1 MALTILLTW
10 SGRVGMVKSGLM
22 RERITFQRMAEGAVD
37 DYGNVY
43 SGWSNLTTRYGDLRE
58 QKGKERI
65 EGGALQDV
73 SLATL
78 RVRSDST
85 TQTITAADRVSARGI
100 TWAIKNAIQV
110 DAKNTLLEFVLEKGV
125 AA

>member
-1 MALTILLTW
+1 MASTILLTW
-10 SGRVGMVKSGLM
+10 SARVGMVKSGLM

-43 SGWSNLTTRYGDLRE
+43 SGWSNLTIRYGDLRE

-73 SLATL
+73 SFATL

-125 AA
+125 AS